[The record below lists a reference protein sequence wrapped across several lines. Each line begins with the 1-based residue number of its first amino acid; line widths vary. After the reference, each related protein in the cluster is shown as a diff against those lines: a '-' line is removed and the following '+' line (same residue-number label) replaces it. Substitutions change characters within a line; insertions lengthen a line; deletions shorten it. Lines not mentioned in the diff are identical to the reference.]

1 MAKAEIATHS
11 GRLVLVETSI
21 EQGFS
26 DFQHKLILGASSWGN
41 NYGINNRRGLGS
53 EEVNQILQRAHESG
67 MIQIDTS
74 PDYGDSE
81 KLIGI
86 DASPVFQFY
95 SKVNPESWKRGSK
108 HSMLDIHKS
117 LRRLRTKKL
126 DGIMFHSSS
135 SMFDAPDESSRFM
148 RQVVSS
154 GLAGKWGV
162 SVYEV
167 EEVERILEF
176 CKPDFIQL
184 PSSLADRRF
193 SDSGIISQL
202 FTESIEVHTRSIFLQ
217 GLILQKPASLP
228 KKFKRF
234 SSWATDF
241 ENFSRDCALSKY
253 QLALLFNLTNPEVS
267 KVLVGVN
274 SLAHLE
280 EVLEALDR
288 SATLPVFDS
297 LPPIEDLE
305 LIDPRR
311 WTS

>member
-1 MAKAEIATHS
+1 M
-11 GRLVLVETSI
+11 ETSTAKNY
-21 EQGFS
+21 F
-26 DFQHKLILGASSWGN
+26 DFQKKLVLGASSWGN
-41 NYGINNRRGLGS
+41 HYGISNRRCIGS
-53 EEVNQILQRAHESG
+53 EEVNKVLQRAYKSG
-67 MIQIDTS
+67 VTQLDTS

-81 KLIGI
+81 KLIGQN
-86 DASPVFQFY
+86 AQPFFQIY
-95 SKVNPESWKRGSK
+95 SKLNPESWNRGSK
-108 HSMLDIHKS
+108 HSILEIHES

-135 SMFDAPDESSRFM
+135 SIFDAPHESTRFM
-148 RQVVSS
+148 KQVVSS

-162 SVYEV
+162 SVYDV
-167 EEVERILEF
+167 EEAERVLEF
-176 CKPDFIQL
+176 CKPDFIQI

-193 SDSGIISQL
+193 ADSGIISQL

-217 GLILQKPASLP
+217 GLILQEPASLP
-228 KKFKRF
+228 KKFKGF
-234 SSWATDF
+234 LSWAMEF
-241 ENFSRDCALSKY
+241 ENFSKDCGLSKH

-288 SATLPVFDS
+288 SVTLPVFDS
-297 LPPIEDLE
+297 LPPIEDPE

>member
-1 MAKAEIATHS
+1 MEKSTTKGSFE
-11 GRLVLVETSI
+11 
-21 EQGFS
+21 
-26 DFQHKLILGASSWGN
+26 FQKKLILGASSWGN
-41 NYGINNRRGLGS
+41 HYGISNRRGIGS
-53 EEVNQILQRAHESG
+53 QEVNKLLQRAKKSG
-67 MIQIDTS
+67 VTQIDTS

-81 KLIGI
+81 KLIGQNT
-86 DASPVFQFY
+86 PLFFQIY
-95 SKVNPESWKRGSK
+95 SKVNSESWNRGPK
-108 HSMLDIHKS
+108 HSMLEIHES

-135 SMFDAPDESSRFM
+135 SIFDAPHESTRFM
-148 RQVVSS
+148 KQVVSS

-193 SDSGIISQL
+193 ADSGIFSQL

-217 GLILQKPASLP
+217 GLILQEPASLP

-234 SSWATDF
+234 LSWATDF
-241 ENFSRDCALSKY
+241 EDFSRDCGLSKY

-297 LPPIEDLE
+297 LPPIEDLD